1 MKGCRDIIANFQ
13 LTRSVHGRIRS
24 PVSNLLPKLA
34 GGESLEDWI
43 DHPSYP
49 NTTLSWNIIYGKF
62 Y

>member
-1 MKGCRDIIANFQ
+1 MF
-13 LTRSVHGRIRS
+13 HGRVRS

-34 GGESLEDWI
+34 GSESLEDWI